1 MCACI
6 PKTTGCPSWSDISR
20 DHAEVLD
27 SCFMSDR
34 GAKLK
39 SLRTGLAIP
48 GEDRES
54 EMGMSGDSLDGGT
67 VIILLTVGVVLVVGL
82 LVWSAWMPIA
92 RREREREEQAAREE
106 EEKLWRIA
114 FLGPQ
119 YAAIVESV
127 LAAVKRLQASEAAR
141 TGWLGDDFDFTVDIR
156 AIIDKFQQA
165 RALGDAID
173 DLSALGE
180 LGPGDAEIW
189 CDAKASINNLEAAA
203 HKRVRLIK
211 RCAREARLID
221 KSLNEE
227 RKDALTA
234 QQRAELHGKLR
245 GMLYGAE
252 ATPDTA
258 PTSAAADAVMARVLA
273 YREVKELIKK
283 ARGS

>member
-1 MCACI
+1 
-6 PKTTGCPSWSDISR
+6 
-20 DHAEVLD
+20 
-27 SCFMSDR
+27 MSDR

-92 RREREREEQAAREE
+92 RREREREEQTAREE

-114 FLGPQ
+114 FLGSQ